1 MTGSDDVLKFGEFRL
16 DLRRMGVWKADQPVP
31 LEPKALDVLRYLV
44 ANCDRLVTKDELMD
58 AVWKDTFVTPNAL
71 TRAVAQLR
79 KSLGDDVEHPRLIET
94 VAKRGYRFIAP
105 VTPVTPV
112 TLVAHSD
119 AAASGATA
127 PSIATAVTAAS
138 PRTVRH
144 VPWLAASAIALLLVV
159 SFVIVKTTATTAV
172 VGGPAEIT
180 PLTLY
185 GDVIDAAVAP
195 DGKYLA
201 YVRSAQGQQSLWIR
215 QLRGTN
221 PIELVAPAAVSYYG
235 ITFAPDSASIYYVVR
250 GPEPLAYP
258 TGMLFNIPALG
269 GLPRRLGTPFDH
281 HPSVS
286 PDGTRLASLRAEY
299 PSPNQSALLI
309 TNADGSDPHTLLV
322 VDEPEVLA
330 PGFFIAPSWS
340 PSGERIAVAVRN
352 LDAYSGRLLTVDVAT
367 GAVHRFDSIFTT
379 ATYTAW
385 LPDGSGIAFIAA
397 DKSDPSIE
405 FGSRVW
411 IQPLPDG
418 PPRPLTTGV
427 VQYRNA
433 TVPADGRS
441 IVSVGNLNNAA
452 IWLVPL
458 VTGQRPQ
465 KIPSMKED
473 GTAGLSWLGRD
484 SIVFTSS
491 DGGSLQL
498 WTMKTDGSNRRQLT
512 SGGWNVWPRATRD
525 GKAIFF
531 VSDRNGK
538 PAIWRMDSDGNNPR
552 LVVTATEPHELTLSA
567 DEHSVFFTAVGPER
581 LDSTF
586 RVSVDGGAA
595 TLIAKGLVHA
605 AASPDGRAIAGLLQE
620 SRTAVP
626 VLATLPAAGGAAT
639 KTFNV
644 PVAMTAGSVWW
655 TRDGN
660 ALLYANSDRM
670 NVWRQPLRGGAPSA
684 VTDFVEG
691 AIVRADL
698 GADDRL
704 MLMCRGITL
713 RDAFLI
719 SGFR

>member
-1 MTGSDDVLKFGEFRL
+1 MTGSDDVLEFGGFRL

-31 LEPKALDVLRYLV
+31 LEPKALDVLRHLV

-79 KSLGDDVEHPRLIET
+79 KSLGDDVEPPKLIET
-94 VAKRGYRFIAP
+94 VAKRGYRFVAP
-105 VTPVTPV
+105 VTIPV
-112 TLVAHSD
+112 HSD
-119 AAASGATA
+119 AAASAATT
-127 PSIATAVTAAS
+127 PSIATAVTPAS

-144 VPWLAASAIALLLVV
+144 LPWLAASAIALVLVV

-180 PLTLY
+180 PLTSY
-185 GDVIDAAVAP
+185 GDVIDAVVAP

-201 YVRSAQGQQSLWIR
+201 YVRSAGGQQSLWIR

-258 TGMLFNIPALG
+258 TGMLFKIPALG

-309 TNADGSDPHTLLV
+309 TNADGGDPHTLLV

-340 PSGERIAVAVRN
+340 PTGDRIAVAVRN
-352 LDAYSGRLLTVDVAT
+352 LDAYAGRLLTVDVAT
-367 GAVHRFDSIFTT
+367 GAVHRFDSTFAT

-397 DKSDPSIE
+397 NKSDPSIE

-452 IWLVPL
+452 IWMVPL
-458 VTGQRPQ
+458 VSGERPQ

-498 WTMKTDGSNRRQLT
+498 WTMKIDGSNRRQLT

-525 GKAIFF
+525 GKTIFF

-538 PAIWRMDSDGNNPR
+538 PAIWRMDGNGNNPR
-552 LVVTATEPHELTLSA
+552 LLVTASEPHELTLSA
-567 DEHSVFFTAVGPER
+567 DEQSVFFTAVGPER

-586 RVSVDGGAA
+586 RVSVDGGTA
-595 TLIAKGLVHA
+595 TLVAKGLVHA
-605 AASPDGRAIAGLLQE
+605 AASPDGKAIAGLLQE

-626 VLATLPAAGGAAT
+626 VLATLPAAGGAAA
-639 KTFNV
+639 KAFNV
-644 PVAMTAGSVWW
+644 SVAMTAGGSVWW
-655 TRDGN
+655 ARDGK
-660 ALLYANSDRM
+660 ALLYTNSDRM
-670 NVWRQPLRGGAPSA
+670 NVWRQPLRGGAPAA